1 MGATRKQEI
10 SAETR
15 RRLVAA
21 AWELAAEGG
30 AAAASVQAVA
40 ERSGISRG
48 SVAWHFGSKDGLMKA
63 VIEEA
68 FRWGTDFMLERL
80 AAAGPGAGV
89 EALIEAN
96 FALMSR
102 PEAHIFS
109 TLLFEAVSRDS
120 PLRATYAEQYA
131 KIRGLYADHLR
142 ATGARVADPEAVAS
156 ALLGGTLGV
165 NIQHRLDPALDRQR
179 AVTAMTDI
187 YTDALSVTGPDN
199 TPPGT

>member
-10 SAETR
+10 SAETQ

-30 AAAASVQAVA
+30 AAAASIQAVA

-48 SVAWHFGSKDGLMKA
+48 SVAWHFGSKDGLLKA
-63 VIEEA
+63 VVEEA
-68 FRWGTDFMLERL
+68 FRWGADFMRERL
-80 AAAGPGAGV
+80 DAAGPDAGI

-109 TLLFEAVSRDS
+109 TLLIEAVSRES
-120 PLRATYAEQYA
+120 PLRATYAEEYA
-131 KIRGLYADHLR
+131 KIRGLYTDHLR
-142 ATGARVADPEAVAS
+142 AAGAHAADPEAVAT
-156 ALLGGTLGV
+156 ALLGGTLGI
-165 NIQHRLDPALDRQR
+165 NIQHHLDPALDRRQ

-187 YTDALSVTGPDN
+187 YTAALS
-199 TPPGT
+199 GTATHVPSGT

>member
-48 SVAWHFGSKDGLMKA
+48 SVAWHFGSKDGLLKA
-63 VIEEA
+63 VVEEA
-68 FRWGTDFMLERL
+68 FRWGAEFMGERL
-80 AAAGPGAGV
+80 AAAGPRTGV

-102 PEAHIFS
+102 PESHIFS
-109 TLLFEAVSRDS
+109 TLLIEAVSRES
-120 PLRATYAEQYA
+120 PLRATYAEEYA
-131 KIRGLYADHLR
+131 KVRGLYADHLR
-142 ATGARVADPEAVAS
+142 ATGAHVADPEAVAA
-156 ALLGGTLGV
+156 ALLGGTLGI
-165 NIQHRLDPALDRQR
+165 NIQHQLDPGLDRRR
-179 AVTAMTDI
+179 AVTAMTGI
-187 YTDALSVTGPDN
+187 YTDALRADGAHAPSG
-199 TPPGT
+199 G

>member
-10 SAETR
+10 SAETQ

-30 AAAASVQAVA
+30 SAAASVQAVA

-48 SVAWHFGSKDGLMKA
+48 SVAWHFGSKDGLLKA

-68 FRWGTDFMLERL
+68 FRWGTDFMRERL
-80 AAAGPGAGV
+80 AVAGPDAGI

-109 TLLFEAVSRDS
+109 TLLIEAASRES
-120 PLRATYAEQYA
+120 ALRMTYAEEYA

-142 ATGARVADPEAVAS
+142 STGAHVIDPEAVAA
-156 ALLGGTLGV
+156 ALLGGTLGI
-165 NIQHRLDPALDRQR
+165 NIQHRLDPALDRRR
-179 AVTAMTDI
+179 AVTAMTGI
-187 YTDALSVTGPDN
+187 YTDALSGTRPD
-199 TPPGT
+199 TPSGT

>member
-10 SAETR
+10 SAETQ

-48 SVAWHFGSKDGLMKA
+48 SVAWHFGSKDGLLKA
-63 VIEEA
+63 VVEEA
-68 FRWGTDFMLERL
+68 FRWGADFLRERL

-89 EALIEAN
+89 EVLIEAN

-102 PEAHIFS
+102 PEARIFS
-109 TLLFEAVSRDS
+109 TLLIEAVSRES
-120 PLRATYAEQYA
+120 ALRATYAEEYA
-131 KIRGLYADHLR
+131 KIRVLYADHLR
-142 ATGARVADPEAVAS
+142 ATGAHVADPEAVAA

-165 NIQHRLDPALDRQR
+165 NIQHHLDPDLDRAR
-179 AVTAMTDI
+179 AVTAMTGI
-187 YTDALSVTGPDN
+187 YTDALSGTGPHA
-199 TPPGT
+199 PSGA

>member
-48 SVAWHFGSKDGLMKA
+48 SVAWHFGSKDGLLKA
-63 VIEEA
+63 VVEEA
-68 FRWGTDFMLERL
+68 FRWGTEFMGELL
-80 AAAGPGAGV
+80 AAAGPQGGV

-102 PEAHIFS
+102 PEARIYS
-109 TLLFEAVSRDS
+109 TLLIEAVSRDS
-120 PLRATYAEQYA
+120 ALRATYAEEYA

-142 ATGARVADPEAVAS
+142 AAGARVADPEAVAA
-156 ALLGGTLGV
+156 ALLGGTLGI
-165 NIQHRLDPALDRQR
+165 NIQHRLDPGLDRRR
-179 AVTAMTDI
+179 AVTAMTGI
-187 YTDALSVTGPDN
+187 YTDALSDTEPRAPSD
-199 TPPGT
+199 T

>member
-48 SVAWHFGSKDGLMKA
+48 SVAWHFGSKDGLLKA
-63 VIEEA
+63 VVEEA
-68 FRWGTDFMLERL
+68 FRWGTGFMRERL
-80 AAAGPGAGV
+80 AAGPRTGV
-89 EALIEAN
+89 GALIEAN

-102 PEAHIFS
+102 PESHIFS
-109 TLLFEAVSRDS
+109 TLLIEAVSRES
-120 PLRATYAEQYA
+120 PLRATYAEEYA
-131 KIRGLYADHLR
+131 KIRDLYADHLR
-142 ATGARVADPEAVAS
+142 AADTHVTDPDAVAA
-156 ALLGGTLGV
+156 ALLGGTLGI
-165 NIQHRLDPALDRQR
+165 NIQHRLDPGLDRRR
-179 AVTAMTDI
+179 AVTAMAGI
-187 YTDALSVTGPDN
+187 YTDALSGSGPASSA
-199 TPPGT
+199 GA